1 MIYIG
6 DGFTDV
12 PCFSM
17 LDKFGGKG
25 FGVFDPRKPGSSKK
39 AWEKLMV
46 PKRVTAMNSPRYG
59 EDDDL
64 GALLRAAVRT
74 ICVDMEVRTQTA
86 LGGH

>member
-1 MIYIG
+1 
-6 DGFTDV
+6 
-12 PCFSM
+12 
-17 LDKFGGKG
+17 
-25 FGVFDPRKPGSSKK
+25 
-39 AWEKLMV
+39 MV